1 VMSDDREDRE
11 EKREKGKEEEE
22 DEDEEEEEEEEER
35 EARSEERMVTIG
47 THMRYKNI
55 LRYVSLIRGRNYNG
69 AVRLIRSSPHAH

>member
-11 EKREKGKEEEE
+11 EKREKGKEGK
-22 DEDEEEEEEEEER
+22 EEEEEEEDEDEER

>member
-1 VMSDDREDRE
+1 MISDEREDRE

-22 DEDEEEEEEEEER
+22 ESKERGEDGYHRRAYE
-35 EARSEERMVTIG
+35 VQNT
-47 THMRYKNI
+47 

>member
-1 VMSDDREDRE
+1 MSDDREDRE

-22 DEDEEEEEEEEER
+22 DEEEDEEEEEEQR

-47 THMRYKNI
+47 THMRYKNN

>member
-1 VMSDDREDRE
+1 MMSDDREDRE
-11 EKREKGKEEEE
+11 EKREKGKEEEDEE
-22 DEDEEEEEEEEER
+22 DEDEER